1 MEIKD
6 MTIEQLEERR
16 TAIAAEIEAPDA
28 DLDALE
34 TEARAIKDEIESRKA
49 AEAKKAEIRS
59 AVANGAGETTKKFQ
73 NTEERKT
80 MNITEIRNSAAYID
94 AFANYIKTG
103 NDAECRAL
111 LTENV
116 NGSVPVPVF
125 VEGIIAEELRA
136 SRIMSRVRK
145 TYAKGNVKVGF
156 EVSAPIAGVHEEG
169 IGEMQEEELVLGIVT
184 LVPETL
190 KKWVSISDESL
201 DTMSGEAYLRYIYSE
216 VGRKIIKAEEKKVV
230 DAILAAPQTAT
241 ATAPAVAKL
250 TITTAGVADFINA
263 RALLSA
269 EAEDLVII
277 ATPAKYAQY
286 KALSI
291 AAGFAFD
298 PFEGIEVLF
307 SDYATMPIIG
317 DLSGV
322 MANYPNGDEIQ
333 YKYDDRTLMTSDL
346 VRVLGRKPVAIA
358 VVGNNYFAKIGFD
371 ESVPSEGREN

>member
-59 AVANGAGETTKKFQ
+59 AVANGAGETTKKFE
-73 NTEERKT
+73 NIEERKT
-80 MNITEIRNSAAYID
+80 MNVTEIRNSAEYIN

-116 NGSVPVPVF
+116 NGTVPVPVL
-125 VEGIIAEELRA
+125 VEGIIADQLRESA
-136 SRIMSRVRK
+136 IMSRVRK

-156 EVSAPIAGVHEEG
+156 EISAPIAGVHEEG
-169 IGEMQEEELVLGIVT
+169 SGEMAEEQLVLGIVT
-184 LVPETL
+184 LVPATI

-230 DAILAAPQTAT
+230 DAILAAPDQTVQNP
-241 ATAPAVAKL
+241 TAPVVPNL
-250 TITTAGVADFINA
+250 PIQSAGVADFINA
-263 RALLSA
+263 RALLSS

-277 ATPAKYAQY
+277 CTPADYAAY
-286 KALSI
+286 KALAIS
-291 AAGFAFD
+291 AGFAFD
-298 PFEGIEVLF
+298 PFEGITVLF
-307 SDYATMPIIG
+307 SDFATMPIIG

-358 VVGNNYFAKIGFD
+358 VVANKFFATIGTT
-371 ESVPSEGREN
+371 